1 MLHSNKKNVLL
12 KSIIIFIFLILI
24 STKVMA
30 MVTPTNDFYVN
41 DYANLLNEETKEY
54 IISTNKSLCSQ
65 TGAQIVVV
73 TVPSLDGDSLED
85 YATTLFR
92 NFGIGDKNKNNG
104 VLLLL
109 ALEERK
115 FRVEVGYGLEG
126 VLPDGKTGR
135 IQDEYIIPYLK
146 QNNWNDGI
154 KNGYNAIL
162 EVVAKEY
169 NVEVGAEAP
178 TGISGSTYNDDEGVI
193 ISILA
198 MSAISYIIGIILCFV
213 RGKKTKKNKTIN
225 MLCWLYGL
233 ISIIIIKILIADWGL
248 ALVAIFFS
256 IGSFIS
262 GLAGF
267 SGGSG
272 SGGGYHGGRWLFR
285 RRILRRRIFKW
296 RLFRRRRF
304 FWWWRK
310 LKKFLK

>member
-30 MVTPTNDFYVN
+30 MVTPTSDFYVN

-54 IISTNKSLCSQ
+54 IINTNKSLCSQ

-126 VLPDGKTGR
+126 ILPDGKTGR

-162 EVVAKEY
+162 EVVANEY

-178 TGISGSTYNDDEGVI
+178 TGTSGSTYNDAEGNKVVFAFF
-193 ISILA
+193 A
-198 MSAISYIIGIILCFV
+198 MPIISYIIGLILYFV
-213 RGKKTKKNKTIN
+213 RDKKTKKSKTIN
-225 MLCWLYGL
+225 MFGWLYSL
-233 ISIIIIKILIADWGL
+233 ISIIIIKILIEDWGV
-248 ALVAIFFS
+248 ALFAIPFS
-256 IGSFIS
+256 IVPFLS
-262 GLAGF
+262 GFKGL

-272 SGGGYHGGRWLFR
+272 SGGSYHGGRWLFR
-285 RRILRRRIFKW
+285 RRILKW
-296 RLFRRRRF
+296 RLFWRRRF
-304 FWWWRK
+304 FRWWRK

>member
-30 MVTPTNDFYVN
+30 MVTPTSDFYVN

-54 IISTNKSLCSQ
+54 IINTNKSLCSQ

-126 VLPDGKTGR
+126 ILPDGKTGR

-146 QNNWNDGI
+146 QDNWNDGI

-162 EVVAKEY
+162 EVVANEY

-178 TGISGSTYNDDEGVI
+178 TEISGGTYSDEGNEI
-193 ISILA
+193 IFAFFA
-198 MSAISYIIGIILCFV
+198 MPIISYIIGLILYFV
-213 RGKKTKKNKTIN
+213 RDKKTKKSKTIN
-225 MLCWLYGL
+225 MFGWLYSL
-233 ISIIIIKILIADWGL
+233 ISIIIIKILIEDWGV
-248 ALVAIFFS
+248 ALFAIPFS
-256 IGSFIS
+256 IVPFLS
-262 GLAGF
+262 GFKGL

-272 SGGGYHGGRWLFR
+272 SGGSYHGGRWLFR
-285 RRILRRRIFKW
+285 RRILRRR
-296 RLFRRRRF
+296 LFRRRRF
-304 FWWWRK
+304 FRWWRK